1 MTAAVVMLDVAGT
14 ELDASDRD
22 VLRHPAVGGLIL
34 FARNYQNRDQLM
46 ALTAATRAER
56 PDILIAVDQEGG
68 RVQRF
73 RDGFTRLPPMAAL
86 GRWHDQSPETALDG
100 ARQLGRLMA
109 EELIACDVDISF
121 APVLDLDYGV
131 SSVIGDRS
139 FHADPDTLTALA
151 AAWIDGMAAAGMAAT
166 GKHFPGHGF
175 VEADSHLELPRDSR
189 PLAALEAADLRP
201 FAALSQRLQGI
212 MPAHVVYDAVD
223 SQPAGFS
230 RIWLELL
237 RQQLG
242 FAGLIFSDDLTMEG
256 AAAAGDYAAR
266 AAAALDAGCDMVLVC
281 NQRAAALQVLDAV
294 TALQPSARV
303 PASGLRAVPQAPMTA
318 AQRQRAQALAAR
330 LIETFNQ

>member
-46 ALTAATRAER
+46 ALTAAIRAER

-86 GRWHDQSPETALDG
+86 GRWHDQSPEAALDG

-131 SSVIGDRS
+131 SSVIRDRS

-237 RQQLG
+237 RRQLG
-242 FAGLIFSDDLTMEG
+242 FAGVIFSDDLTMEG

-266 AAAALDAGCDMVLVC
+266 TAAALDAGCDMVLVC

-303 PASGLRAVPQAPMTA
+303 PASGLRAAPQSPMTA
-318 AQRQRAQALAAR
+318 AQRQQAQALAAR

>member
-46 ALTAATRAER
+46 ALTAAIRAER

-86 GRWHDQSPETALDG
+86 GRWHDQSPDAALDG
-100 ARQLGRLMA
+100 AYQLGRLMA

-139 FHADPDTLTALA
+139 FHADPEALTALA

-230 RIWLELL
+230 RIWLDLL

-242 FAGLIFSDDLTMEG
+242 FAGVIFSDDLTMEG

-266 AAAALDAGCDMVLVC
+266 TAAALDAGCDMVLVC

-318 AQRQRAQALAAR
+318 AQRQLAQALAAR